1 MRRFLVVVSIIAASV
16 VAGHTQGAGTGNAR
30 PRVAVLIVVD
40 QMRADYLQ
48 RYADRFHDGFKRL
61 VEHGAVFSEARYPYA
76 STKTAEGHALMLSGW
91 SPSGSGIIGDSWYDR
106 AAKAAVVAGASAQH
120 RLLDS
125 SGEGGSPEQLLVHT
139 LGDAL
144 KAQRPRSHVF
154 TASWKRYAAVLNG
167 GQHPDAAY
175 WFDVVTGHMVT
186 SDYYMAKYPAW
197 VTRFNARD
205 ITAPYFG
212 TPWLGHPMGAG
223 TQPNEAFRTNFRATP
238 FANDVLLA
246 FAKSL
251 ISNGDVGRDDDP
263 DLIAISFSAL
273 DYVGHQYGPET
284 PEFDSTIEALDRQIG
299 DLLRT
304 LDSDV
309 GEGKYAVVLTA
320 DHGAPLAPEKE
331 RARGLDAGR
340 LDVAA
345 FRTAVET
352 AVGKQL
358 GLTSPAILALDP
370 PELYLDYASAAAHG
384 VGASALDGAIV
395 AAIQAQ
401 PGIAHAYTVD
411 DLRSAA
417 SSPDPFVKAVAA
429 GFYASRSGD
438 IHVLVKP
445 NYIFYG
451 GSGVMHG
458 TPYEYDAHVPMIW
471 IGAGIKPGT
480 NRERVRIN
488 DLAPTLGALLGIPY
502 KGDPD
507 GRVLTQALQPA
518 SSTGAR

>member
-1 MRRFLVVVSIIAASV
+1 MRRFLAVVSIVAWSVAA
-16 VAGHTQGAGTGNAR
+16 GRTQGVGTVPAR

-61 VEHGAVFSEARYPYA
+61 LDRGAVFTEARYPYA

-106 AAKAAVVAGASAQH
+106 AGKASVVAGASAQH
-120 RLLDS
+120 RLLES
-125 SGEGGSPEQLLVHT
+125 NGEGGSPEQLLVHT

-144 KAQRPRSHVF
+144 KAQHPRSHVL

-167 GQHPDAAY
+167 GQHADAAY

-186 SDYYMAKYPAW
+186 SDYYMTKYPAW

-205 ITAPYFG
+205 LTAPYFG

-223 TQPNEAFRTNFRATP
+223 TQPTEASRNNFRATP

-251 ISNGDVGRDDDP
+251 IANGDVGRDDDP
-263 DLIAISFSAL
+263 DLVAISFSAL
-273 DYVGHQYGPET
+273 DYVGHLYGPET
-284 PEFDSTIEALDRQIG
+284 PEFDATIEALDRQIG
-299 DLLRT
+299 DLLRA
-304 LDSDV
+304 LDAEV

-331 RARGLDAGR
+331 RARGIDAGR
-340 LDVAA
+340 LDLAA
-345 FRTAVET
+345 FRSAVEN
-352 AVGKQL
+352 AVRKSL
-358 GLTSPAILALDP
+358 GLTAPAILALEP
-370 PELYLDYASAAAHG
+370 PELYLDYASAAANG
-384 VGASALDGAIV
+384 VGAAALAGAIV

-401 PGIAHAYTVD
+401 PGIARAYTVD
-411 DLRSAA
+411 DLRAAAA
-417 SSPDPFVKAVAA
+417 STDPYVKAVAA

-438 IHVLVKP
+438 VHVLVKP
-445 NYIFYG
+445 NYFFYG
-451 GSGVMHG
+451 STGVMHG

-471 IGAGIKPGT
+471 MGAGIRPGT
-480 NRERVRIN
+480 NRDRVRIN
-488 DLAPTLGALLGIPY
+488 DLAPTLGALLGIRY
-502 KGDPD
+502 KGDPE
-507 GRVLTQALQPA
+507 GRVLTQALQA
-518 SSTGAR
+518 TSSSGAR